1 MDQKSALRRQ
11 VAVTMLVSETSN
23 SMKRFKVEQDEKP
36 ALGRGVA
43 QMDFI
48 KDKVTSW
55 MVANLNEADVTLW
68 G

>member
-43 QMDFI
+43 RMDFI